1 LNDLIEKQLPGVPLP
16 SKNAIRRAINK
27 VNSEISIIEKI
38 ISGLKEIYAVS
49 AENEE
54 TNTVI
59 ETLDKEL
66 EDIGSSVDSIIV
78 MAEQH
83 LEERLGNGETD
94 SVLTS
99 LRSQETSPQSPVM
112 SKKSSGI
119 PLMRMKERRLN
130 WRRNMEGKDVYR

>member
-1 LNDLIEKQLPGVPLP
+1 
-16 SKNAIRRAINK
+16 
-27 VNSEISIIEKI
+27 
-38 ISGLKEIYAVS
+38 VS